1 MPLSGRHLL
10 GIEPLT
16 TDEIQL
22 ILDTARSFQEVQ
34 FRPIKKVPPLR
45 GKTVT
50 LAFFEP
56 STRTRTSFEIAAQR
70 LGADVIS
77 VAMGTS
83 SVLKGESLI
92 DTMKTLDAMRPDLV
106 VMRHAAS
113 GAPHLV
119 ARHIRACVV
128 NAGDGMHE
136 HPTQALLD
144 ARTICDR
151 KGSLENLKVAI
162 VGDILHSR
170 VARSNLF
177 LLSRMGA
184 RVVLCGP
191 PPLVPKTLEQ
201 LGPNVAVCHQMEE
214 ALREADVVMML
225 RVQTERLQGPLFP
238 SAGEYRRLYGL
249 NQERLRPAKPD
260 ALIMHPGPLI
270 RGLEMT
276 PQVADGSQSVVLDQV
291 LNGIAVRMAVL
302 FLTLG
307 ASREAAA
314 HV

>member
-1 MPLSGRHLL
+1 LL

-16 TDEIQL
+16 TNEIEL
-22 ILDTARSFQEVQ
+22 ILTTARSFQEVQ
-34 FRPIKKVPPLR
+34 RRPIKKVPPLR

-77 VAMGTS
+77 VEMGTS

-119 ARHIRACVV
+119 SRHIRACVV

-151 KGSLENLKVAI
+151 KGTLQGLKVAI
-162 VGDILHSR
+162 VGDVLHSR

-191 PPLVPKTLEQ
+191 PPLAPKRLEQ
-201 LGPNVAVCHQMEE
+201 LAPNLTVCHDVNE
-214 ALREADVVMML
+214 ALRDADVVMML

-238 SAGEYRRLYGL
+238 SASEYRRLYGL
-249 NQERLRPAKPD
+249 NQERLGLAKPD

-270 RGLEMT
+270 RGLELT
-276 PQVADGSQSVVLDQV
+276 PQVADGKQSVVLDQV

-307 ASREAAA
+307 VSEEVARHA
-314 HV
+314 